1 MVTVK
6 ARTYREWP
14 RSPDGFFYI
23 LSFWSIWD
31 ATVGV
36 LGAAERNGQPN
47 GPTVNLAAFFFLFFN
62 SWRRQLGVG
71 GQRSDSFGNK
81 LATVRGCPI
90 GPNSTRL
97 AMGLLG
103 TLGTHLHLA
112 LVHTQRPKYLGAHGS
127 PLISPHD

>member
-1 MVTVK
+1 M
-6 ARTYREWP
+6 AAFP
-14 RSPDGFFYI
+14 RWSFFY
-23 LSFWSIWD
+23 SFF
-31 ATVGV
+31 
-36 LGAAERNGQPN
+36 L
-47 GPTVNLAAFFFLFFN
+47 VNLGMQPWGPQNGTGNRTAQLLIWLLSFFFLIV
-62 SWRRQLGVG
+62 GVG